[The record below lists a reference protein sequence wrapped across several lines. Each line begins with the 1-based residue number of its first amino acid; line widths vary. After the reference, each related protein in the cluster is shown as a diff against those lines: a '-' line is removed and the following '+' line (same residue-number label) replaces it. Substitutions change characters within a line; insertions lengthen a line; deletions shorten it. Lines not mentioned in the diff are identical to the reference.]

1 MKIVVLGGS
10 GEMGRVICT
19 DLAETFKGEIV
30 IADRN
35 KSKADAFAKSFKSR
49 RIRGARID
57 ANDVDS
63 FNDELNGANV
73 LINSANYYVNLLAMQ
88 GALANNV
95 HYIDLG
101 GLYHMTLKQLKLN
114 SKFKKKNLLAILG
127 CGSTPGITN
136 IMAGHYAKGFETI
149 DSIDIQFADRDYTKY
164 NMPFM
169 LPYSLDTLYD
179 EFSMRPAVF
188 KNKKHIFTDPISGS
202 IGVNFPKPI
211 GLKSCFYTLHS
222 EVATL
227 PNTFKDRGIKECSFR
242 GGFDREFVDKI
253 KFLIDMGFSSREQI
267 EIEDKK
273 ITPRR
278 LSVMLMNRFVPNSST
293 KFNDIELLRVD
304 ISGMQNGKSKRIVAY
319 CKAKTNKKH
328 NIPAGAWDTGV
339 PPSIIAQ
346 MIANNKI
353 DYTGVLPSELA
364 IPSDLFFS
372 ELKRRD
378 MVVFARN
385 K

>member
-1 MKIVVLGGS
+1 MKIVVLGGA

-30 IADRN
+30 IAERN
-35 KSKADAFAKSFKSR
+35 RKKAEDFAKSFRNR
-49 RIRGARID
+49 RIRGAHID
-57 ANDVDS
+57 ANEISS
-63 FNDELNGANV
+63 FDDELGDANV
-73 LINSANYYVNLLAMQ
+73 LINSANYYVNISAMQ
-88 GALANNV
+88 GALANGV

-101 GLYHMTLKQLKLN
+101 GLYHMTLKQLKLD
-114 SKFKKKNLLAILG
+114 SKFKRKNLLAILG

-136 IMAGHYAKGFETI
+136 IMAGHYAKGFDTI

-164 NMPFM
+164 NTPFM

-202 IGVNFPKPI
+202 IDVDFPKPI

-222 EVATL
+222 EVATI
-227 PNTFKDRGIKECSFR
+227 PDTFKDKGITECSFR
-242 GGFDREFVDKI
+242 GGFDKEFVDKI
-253 KFLIDMGFSSREQI
+253 KFLIDMGFSSKEQI
-267 EIEDKK
+267 EIEGEK

-278 LSVMLMNRFVPNSST
+278 LSVMLMNRFVPNTNT
-293 KFNDIELLRVD
+293 KFDDVEFLRVD
-304 ISGMQNGKSKRIVAY
+304 ILGRYKGKSKRIAAY
-319 CKAKTNKKH
+319 CRAETNKKH
-328 NIPAGAWDTGV
+328 NIPAGSWDTGV

-353 DYTGVLPSELA
+353 EKAGVLPSELA
-364 IPSDLFFS
+364 VPSELFFS
-372 ELKRRD
+372 ELKRRN
-378 MVVFARN
+378 MEVFA
-385 K
+385 KHK